1 MRVTR
6 MQLDILRLIQQS
18 PTITH
23 REIAE
28 SLRLP
33 GRQNAVYALCD
44 FAKANGLPDYKW
56 FTQRIKDYDLSALKP
71 WRERRG
77 AMGISWSTERQRWVA
92 KYNRHFIGS
101 FLFRDD
107 AIEAREKYIAS
118 LV

>member
-1 MRVTR
+1 MRITKT
-6 MQLDILRLIQQS
+6 QLAILRTIQS
-18 PTITH
+18 NPVMCNA
-23 REIAE
+23 EIAE
-28 SLRLP
+28 RL
-33 GRQNAVYALCD
+33 GLACHKTVVDELNQ
-44 FAKANGLPDYKW
+44 FAKDNGMVGYRW
-56 FTQRIKDYDLSALKP
+56 FLERIKDYDLSALKL

-77 AMGISWSTERQRWVA
+77 AMGIFWSTERQRWVA